1 MLEFQENTRKEI
13 WRAKKLIYEGDE
25 YTKKSFIYS
34 LVTIVIISNNSYVL
48 RFCCFFF

>member
-25 YTKKSFIYS
+25 HTKKSFIFT
-34 LVTIVIISNNSYVL
+34 LVSIVSFMGGFNNALSAL
-48 RFCCFFF
+48 F